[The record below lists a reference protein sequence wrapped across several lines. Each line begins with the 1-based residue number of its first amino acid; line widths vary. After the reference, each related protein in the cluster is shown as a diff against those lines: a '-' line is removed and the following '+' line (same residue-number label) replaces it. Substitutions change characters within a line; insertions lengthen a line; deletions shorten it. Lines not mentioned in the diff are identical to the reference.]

1 MSNSRAEPGRGSP
14 RTERFHGATF
24 VGAEVTDKFVPE
36 KTQSIY
42 WPACSLSCEL
52 LAALTPY
59 PYPYT
64 SLRERFKGRQ
74 AIHWIDHTSAIAAL
88 CKGYSAAN
96 GGKSQLGRY
105 WEDKFSSRKSS
116 NEKKST
122 GRSLSGLCSLP
133 CLLLAL
139 KAQWQVP
146 ETGHGPHRR
155 SFRVFNKS
163 AKTSQQTS
171 TLCSSVRLSGAPDVE
186 NISSRGAIGAEGSL
200 ASA

>member
-1 MSNSRAEPGRGSP
+1 MRPAPTAWRKAWLRRCRALGVGDGRA
-14 RTERFHGATF
+14 RA
-24 VGAEVTDKFVPE
+24 
-36 KTQSIY
+36 
-42 WPACSLSCEL
+42 LSSTLE
-52 LAALTPY
+52 
-59 PYPYT
+59 
-64 SLRERFKGRQ
+64 F
-74 AIHWIDHTSAIAAL
+74 
-88 CKGYSAAN
+88 N

-105 WEDKFSSRKSS
+105 WEDKFSSRRSS

-146 ETGHGPHRR
+146 ETETGHGPHRR
-155 SFRVFNKS
+155 SFKVFDKS

-171 TLCSSVRLSGAPDVE
+171 TVCSSGFLEPRTSKIYLLAGPLWRRKVTV
-186 NISSRGAIGAEGSL
+186 